1 MNMKILLN
9 LLPEEKKSAIERGLH
24 ARILLWQFFLL
35 FFLEIFFIGLLVTII
50 VLLRVEFE
58 SVKLSAQ
65 NADQAVQGDKK
76 DLARYEE
83 KFAGTNEAIGT
94 IGKIQMS
101 HFHFTQ
107 LFRILDMTQP
117 KEVLLRQMVTKDRVV
132 SLTGVAKTREDLLAF
147 EEQLKGSVC
156 VENVNVP
163 LSNLFSQKD
172 LEFQMDFTITLDCL
186 RKNSL

>member
-9 LLPEEKKSAIERGLH
+9 LLPEEKKLAIERGLH
-24 ARILLWQFFLL
+24 ARVLLWQFFLL

-50 VLLRVEFE
+50 VLLRVDLG
-58 SVKLSAQ
+58 SVKLASQ
-65 NADQAVQGDKK
+65 NADQAVQEDKK
-76 DLARYEE
+76 NLARYEE
-83 KFAGTNEAIGT
+83 RFAGINEAIGT

-101 HFHFTQ
+101 HLHFTQ

-117 KEVLLRQMVTKDRVV
+117 KTVFLRQMVTKDRVV
-132 SLTGVAKTREDLLAF
+132 SLSGTAKTREDLLSF
-147 EEQLKGSVC
+147 EEQLKASAC
-156 VENVNVP
+156 VESVNVP

-172 LEFQMDFTITLDCL
+172 LEFQMDFTITPECL